1 MVMRIVYITI
11 DINVFNIYSFLLFRS
26 LSVVRT
32 LSYFLKCFFLLLV
45 CLHLFTI
52 DSFEIQELC
61 YTTLE
66 NSCLPIHNTDIT
78 ASLAIVLN
86 GTACLTRF
94 HRPCAGSSSKPKYP
108 LITEWFIDMLKHYP
122 RQTSDTLN
130 CYIKAI
136 LTDSD
141 ITANKDLLSRYLDIC
156 AQYDA
161 AMVRICGQSICGFLE
176 QLALSKESSHRS
188 NCVELIS
195 RMLVMNTKCDWELFR
210 SELPKIP
217 REISLLKILLQ
228 KIYDS
233 NNVVAMKAINAFLKV
248 VNDGNLL
255 CKEIIRVRKKKKN
268 FFFTKVKIDHV
279 CNIVCYR
286 NAFMNHQ
293 MKLKSM
299 NSVNWII

>member
-1 MVMRIVYITI
+1 M
-11 DINVFNIYSFLLFRS
+11 
-26 LSVVRT
+26 
-32 LSYFLKCFFLLLV
+32 
-45 CLHLFTI
+45 
-52 DSFEIQELC
+52 
-61 YTTLE
+61 E

-94 HRPCAGSSSKPKYP
+94 HRPCAGSSLKPKYP

-176 QLALSKESSHRS
+176 QLALSKESSHRT

-255 CKEIIRVRKKKKN
+255 CKEIIRVRKKKKTI
-268 FFFTKVKIDHV
+268 F
-279 CNIVCYR
+279 
-286 NAFMNHQ
+286 
-293 MKLKSM
+293 LK
-299 NSVNWII
+299 